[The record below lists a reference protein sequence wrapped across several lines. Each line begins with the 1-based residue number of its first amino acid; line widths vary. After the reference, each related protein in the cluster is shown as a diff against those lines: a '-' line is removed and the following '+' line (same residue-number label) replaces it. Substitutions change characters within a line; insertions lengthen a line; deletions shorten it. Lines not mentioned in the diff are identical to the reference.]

1 MAESDSAEL
10 EALFDSVA
18 AARVEPA
25 ASAGSGDDSAELEA
39 LFDSVAAA
47 SLPEALA
54 AVGDSAELEALF
66 ASTAAAV
73 VEPAD
78 VATPEGVVAGG
89 DCQRQVFEHI
99 GHAARKLHD
108 ALQGMGLDGALNK
121 AADAFPDAR
130 ERLNYVASLTEQ
142 AANRVLNATDDAQPI
157 VDALGSEASK
167 LDARWQRILARDL
180 PQSEFKPLVQD
191 TREFLSA
198 VPKRAADV
206 SGHLTEIMMSQ
217 DFQDLTGQVIKRL
230 LTMAQD
236 IESTLVQLLVA
247 AAPADRRQEM
257 DASLLNGPVISA
269 DGRTDVVTSQEQVD
283 DLLASLGF

>member
-1 MAESDSAEL
+1 MADSDSAEL

-18 AARVEPA
+18 ATRVPEPPQA
-25 ASAGSGDDSAELEA
+25 AAEGDSAELEA
-39 LFDSVAAA
+39 LFDQV
-47 SLPEALA
+47 
-54 AVGDSAELEALF
+54 SAT
-66 ASTAAAV
+66 ASTPV
-73 VEPAD
+73 VENAPSGLS
-78 VATPEGVVAGG
+78 VGG

-157 VDALGSEASK
+157 VDALGDEART

-191 TREFLSA
+191 TRDFLAA